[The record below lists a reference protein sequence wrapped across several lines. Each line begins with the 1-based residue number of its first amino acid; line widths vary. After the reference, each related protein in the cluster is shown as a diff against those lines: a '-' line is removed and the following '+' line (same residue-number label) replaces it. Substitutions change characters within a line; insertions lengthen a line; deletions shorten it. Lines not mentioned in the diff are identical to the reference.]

1 MLCAPHDGATTL
13 ASGVC
18 LLPIWVMVAL
28 VVLINLPF
36 GYWRAAVRKFSLQ
49 WALAIHIPVLLAIAI
64 RVLHEIPF
72 EPVTVAFTTMALF
85 VGQTAG
91 QKSREALASV
101 LPVPLSSCIF
111 IDLVRAALA

>member
-1 MLCAPHDGATTL
+1 MLCAPHDGANTL
-13 ASGVC
+13 ASGVR
-18 LLPIWVMVAL
+18 LLPIWVMVSL
-28 VVLINLPF
+28 VVMINLPF

-85 VGQTAG
+85 AG
-91 QKSREALASV
+91 QSAGQYARRFLASV
-101 LPVPLSSCIF
+101 LPVPLTSCVF